1 MRFKRENW
9 QPTIGDKYILVV
21 DDEKAYAYDMSDS
34 KKLATALHN
43 DGFSHAES
51 VVQSIAK
58 PPVFTAGYLGIQASS
73 KYIIE
78 QYRKAKK
85 EYKYDGTVVGETIVE
100 LLKGKQPICRYGDE

>member
-21 DDEKAYAYDMSDS
+21 DNEKAYAYDMLDS
-34 KKLATALHN
+34 KKLTTALHN
-43 DGFSHAES
+43 DGFNHAES
-51 VVQSIAK
+51 IVQSIAK

-73 KYIIE
+73 KRIIE

-85 EYKYDGTVVGETIVE
+85 EYQYDGTIVGETTVE
-100 LLKGKQPICRYGDE
+100 LLKDKQPTYRYRNV